1 MLTGEGGK
9 LKNSGK
15 LLRGREYELVP
26 ERLWKFLVQMYGG
39 SPALPRQVI
48 RNKNGKVELELN
60 PLSTRILKHQTIA
73 RQPNVPTLVGGYSAA
88 ALQAGVGGGSYH
100 HGFSGNG
107 GGAGVGPPSV
117 TRRYHAYQVY
127 FVYFKNR
134 ITIVISFE

>member
-88 ALQAGVGGGSYH
+88 ALQAGVGGGTYH

-127 FVYFKNR
+127 FVYFINR